1 MIDFDEVSCEEFY
14 AEDEQRREWMDELE
28 RDYVN
33 FELQVLAEEQAAARM
48 EVLHDFLYFG
58 A

>member
-14 AEDEQRREWMDELE
+14 AEDEQRRAWMDELE

-33 FELQVLAEEQAAARM
+33 FELQVIADEQAAARV
-48 EVLHDFLYFG
+48 EVEADALYFG